1 MCFPFGEAFP
11 SKNRGKPRLLRY
23 PHPKP
28 LPSGEGLA
36 VRRRRTGLKTL
47 SAFGLR
53 NEFSP
58 LPSTKTAFLVL
69 GTRFFPF
76 PSTEMA
82 FLVLGPTF
90 IPTLTVVMA
99 DLIGHLPPRPW

>member
-1 MCFPFGEAFP
+1 MA
-11 SKNRGKPRLLRY
+11 
-23 PHPKP
+23 
-28 LPSGEGLA
+28 
-36 VRRRRTGLKTL
+36 L

-53 NEFSP
+53 NEFPP

-69 GTRFFPF
+69 GITKTTF
-76 PSTEMA
+76 PSTKTTL
-82 FLVLGPTF
+82 LVLGPTF